1 MSGRL
6 SLEEV
11 LQLVQDGE
19 DPPDD
24 VSDDDEDLVGDFV
37 SASGRPMLFSD
48 ALRDNDGDDQEF
60 MCPDTS
66 EPCFRSSLLL
76 LDQSLA
82 EVKYLRKGKH
92 FATTATTRGRCA
104 VCGNKKKPS
113 GKRRDTKITNY
124 CTKCKKYLCK
134 VPCFEKYHTKY
145 RL

>member
-48 ALRDNDGDDQEF
+48 ALRDSDVRIHLSHVLGALCYF
-60 MCPDTS
+60 WTS
-66 EPCFRSSLLL
+66 LW
-76 LDQSLA
+76 
-82 EVKYLRKGKH
+82 LR
-92 FATTATTRGRCA
+92 
-104 VCGNKKKPS
+104 
-113 GKRRDTKITNY
+113 
-124 CTKCKKYLCK
+124 
-134 VPCFEKYHTKY
+134 
-145 RL
+145 

>member
-82 EVKYLRKGKH
+82 E
-92 FATTATTRGRCA
+92 
-104 VCGNKKKPS
+104 
-113 GKRRDTKITNY
+113 
-124 CTKCKKYLCK
+124 
-134 VPCFEKYHTKY
+134 
-145 RL
+145 